1 MRLTDRD
8 IRVIEYI
15 DKFQGGTIKQL
26 QLLFFPSYCMCKKR
40 LKILKDNKFLKVSVH
55 PIINKK
61 VYYLKKVPSY
71 HTLVLN
77 MVRIVLSDLIV
88 DFRREYKIDKYKVDA
103 LIITKK
109 KQVIILEV
117 DIFNKTSN
125 EKVRNVKSAIR
136 NKLGIGAE
144 VIIITKE
151 KRRSKG
157 EWKEIKIEE
166 IENIKYIL

>member
-1 MRLTDRD
+1 MS
-8 IRVIEYI
+8 
-15 DKFQGGTIKQL
+15 GTIWGNINLDKTHL
-26 QLLFFPSYCMCKKR
+26 D
-40 LKILKDNKFLKVSVH
+40 LKIQEKMVS
-55 PIINKK
+55 PMKK
-61 VYYLKKVPSY
+61 
-71 HTLVLN
+71 
-77 MVRIVLSDLIV
+77 
-88 DFRREYKIDKYKVDA
+88 YKIDKYKVDA

-125 EKVRNVKSAIR
+125 EKVRNVKSAII